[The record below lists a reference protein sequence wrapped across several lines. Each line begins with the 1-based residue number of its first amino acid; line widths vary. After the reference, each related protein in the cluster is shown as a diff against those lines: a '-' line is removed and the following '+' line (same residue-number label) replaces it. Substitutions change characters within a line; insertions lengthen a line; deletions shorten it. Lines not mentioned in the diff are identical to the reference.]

1 MKHALRSLSL
11 LVALLLG
18 AVAACADGSLPKPTE
33 DEIVKTIQKE
43 FSTGYAASD
52 RLYGGGVASVDVTV
66 GDVRVGALAKRQLF
80 FGKEA
85 EPCWPVKA
93 NAKIVTN
100 FNNGTQKEYLRGE
113 WDKISPGEGFL
124 FYKNEF
130 GEWKFKTDSL

>member
-1 MKHALRSLSL
+1 MKFALRSFSL
-11 LVALLLG
+11 VTALLAGLV
-18 AVAACADGSLPKPTE
+18 VACSDSSLPKPTT
-33 DEIVKTIQKE
+33 DEVVTAIQKD
-43 FSTGYAASD
+43 FATGYAASD

-66 GDVRVGALAKRQLF
+66 SDVRIGALTRRQLF

-93 NAKIVTN
+93 NVKIVTN

-124 FYKNEF
+124 LFKNEF
-130 GEWKFKTDSL
+130 GEWKFKTGRI